1 MKLFTTIICLLF
13 LTTATAQ
20 DLTKDTI
27 HLNDL
32 EIKKSRKKVAS
43 AKFSSFCSY
52 LCNLPAEYATLVNLP
67 EGYLKSVSFKF
78 NIRGMGMG
86 EYKQYQTTRI
96 ELTFYEVTT
105 EGRPGEK
112 IEHNPAVVTVD
123 KDFSGKMVIN
133 LSNLNIKNPGKI
145 FIGLKRVNPEA
156 IKRNDF
162 IVAGVCG
169 PKEEYTTFVK
179 SQVNSKWYK
188 YTSMPAL
195 KMEVK
200 VEVL

>member
-1 MKLFTTIICLLF
+1 MKLYIVIISLLF
-13 LTTATAQ
+13 VTVAAAQ
-20 DLTKDTI
+20 DFTKDTI

-78 NIRGMGMG
+78 NMRGMGMG
-86 EYKQYQTTRI
+86 EYEQYQTTKI
-96 ELTFYEVTT
+96 ELTFYEVKA

-123 KDFSGKMVIN
+123 KDFHGKMVIN
-133 LSNLNIKNPGKI
+133 LSNLNIKNTGKI

-179 SQVNSKWYK
+179 SQANRKWYK